1 MNVVVEGASHIAS
14 FSFAFGYSMTKEK
27 RVEVGEP
34 PPEAVELMTVEVEEV
49 VIVMFVPATME

>member
-1 MNVVVEGASHIAS
+1 MEGAIHTPS
-14 FSFAFGYSMTKEK
+14 FSEAVGYSMTKEN
-27 RVEVGEP
+27 RVEVGEPP